1 MLNKFRQ
8 AGHFI
13 TRAGSLHKQPLYPH
27 RSLKTMSN
35 KFKHGDLI
43 KLALI
48 VPSSNEP
55 TLLRCRTTDQLSDFV
70 KLYKG
75 ELAERGADGFTEIIP
90 RSKYSEVSPSVIYEI
105 ISPFFTS
112 LGDEHHH
119 WQVVDKAFEDK
130 SREALIRYLE
140 AEQFVF
146 RELSRVIK
154 VDGGIIAQWGGVF
167 ELEGG
172 EIWFLECKH
181 CVTIVFYH
189 INLHL
194 TVPLGC
200 NPTSIASFEKEHGG
214 AWQTCE
220 QR

>member
-8 AGHFI
+8 AGHII
-13 TRAGSLHKQPLYPH
+13 TLAGSLHMQPPCPH
-27 RSLKTMSN
+27 RTLQSLKTMSN

-48 VPSSNEP
+48 VPSSKEP

-75 ELAERGADGFTEIIP
+75 VLAECGSDGFTEIIP
-90 RSKYSEVSPSVIYEI
+90 RSKYSEVSPSVIYKI

-112 LGDEHHH
+112 LGDERHH
-119 WQVVDKAFEDK
+119 WQVADKAFEDK

-140 AEQFVF
+140 EEQFVF

-154 VDGGIIAQWGGVF
+154 VDGDIIAEWEGVF

-172 EIWFLECKH
+172 EIWCLECKH
-181 CVTIVFYH
+181 CVTSVFYH

-194 TVPLGC
+194 TV
-200 NPTSIASFEKEHGG
+200 I
-214 AWQTCE
+214 
-220 QR
+220 